1 MLMRGVGMIRRIETV
16 LLLLL
21 LVAGLSIAAPALP
34 NVNMNPG
41 QSYLEH
47 TNDFQQDVSGE
58 GYAMVYQNVN
68 TNNLSVKNYMHG
80 SGVID
85 MATLIH
91 SQQKPYTDI
100 EYVSSGGVPVDI
112 YSWDSTINFTEQN
125 QMTYAPEG
133 FVYGNGWYAAHP
145 IEYKSLLKEKTDG
158 RNWQAGISMDH
169 QIEYARA
176 FKKDVAVQLN
186 CTGGAIGIKG
196 EGLGKMKIEEDVTQG
211 TVHIGELLTNPQIP
225 GSVAALS
232 AGIPK
237 VTSNGQMSR
246 IEPQIEI
253 DENYVGN
260 FKIQKL
266 MEINVPKS
274 SYSNTADWLPCC
286 MGGFFDMYTWDQNV
300 NSAKKGI
307 FDCTCEKTAL
317 STYKPT
323 WDGTAAQFP
332 K

>member
-1 MLMRGVGMIRRIETV
+1 MLMRGVGMIRRIERV

-21 LVAGLSIAAPALP
+21 LVAGLSFAAQAAP

-91 SQQKPYTDI
+91 SEQKPYVDV
-100 EYVSSGGVPVDI
+100 EYIPSNGIPVDV
-112 YSWDSTINFTEQN
+112 YSWNSFINFTEQN

-133 FVYGNGWYAAHP
+133 FIYGTGWYAAHP
-145 IEYKSLLKEKTDG
+145 IEYASLLKEKTDG
-158 RNWQAGISMDH
+158 RNFQAGISMDH

-176 FKKDVAVQLN
+176 FKKDIAVQLN
-186 CTGGAIGIKG
+186 CTGGSVGIKG

-211 TVHIGELLTNPQIP
+211 TVHIGELLTQPQVP
-225 GSVAALS
+225 GKSPGKLTA
-232 AGIPK
+232 
-237 VTSNGQMSR
+237 
-246 IEPQIEI
+246 IEPIVEI

-260 FKIQKL
+260 FKIKKQ
-266 MEINVPKS
+266 MSINVPKS
-274 SYSNTADWLPCC
+274 SYSNSADWLPCC

-317 STYKPT
+317 SKYQPA
-323 WDGTAAQFP
+323 WDGTKAQFP
-332 K
+332 T